1 MTTELLIILVL
12 VLLNGIF
19 AGTEIAV
26 VSLRKTRLRELV
38 EGGSRAARSVQ
49 FLREHPER
57 FLATVQIGI
66 TVIGAT
72 ASAFGG
78 ASLARR
84 LEVVLREI
92 PALGPWAPQLSLGI
106 VVVAVSYLS
115 LVFGELVPKSLAL
128 RNAEGYALAVGRP
141 LVGLSML
148 ARPVV
153 WLLTASSN
161 VVLRLFGDRTN
172 FIEARIS
179 SDELQQM
186 VEEASRS
193 GSVHPGAGEIASRA
207 LEFSELTAADVM
219 VPRGRVIGIPL
230 DATNEDLRAILLE
243 HGHSRMPVYDDD
255 LDHIVGYVLIKDV
268 LALAWEQQLIVM
280 QDLVRP
286 GYFVPETKRAV
297 DLLQDMRDRR
307 QHLAMVV
314 DEAGGTAGIVTLEDL
329 LEELVGEIFS
339 ERVEQIPTEMARQA
353 DGSWVVLAT
362 AAVREVNRVADIA
375 LPEEGDWTSVA
386 GLCLALAERIPVKGD
401 RLTTPDGTILEV
413 LDASVRRIKTI
424 RIIPPPSEEPA
435 EKNGRDERS
444 PGNGPPQ
451 DAPDRGDGGDR
462 GD

>member
-38 EGGSRAARSVQ
+38 ETGSRAARSVQ

-66 TVIGAT
+66 TVVGAT

-84 LEVVLREI
+84 LEVFLREI

-115 LVFGELVPKSLAL
+115 LVLGELVPKSLAL

-141 LVGLSML
+141 LVGLSLL

-230 DATNEDLRAILLE
+230 VATNEDLRSILLE

-339 ERVEQIPTEMARQA
+339 ERVEQVPTEMARQA

-424 RIIPPPSEEPA
+424 RIIPPPSDEFAAEDKAGADGRQRGIEEPG
-435 EKNGRDERS
+435 E
-444 PGNGPPQ
+444 
-451 DAPDRGDGGDR
+451 
-462 GD
+462 